1 MNGKKLMYR
10 YCVLCG
16 SSRRIEKHHI
26 FGGALRKKSEKY
38 GLTVDLCHY
47 CHNEPP
53 NGVHFNKDKMLE
65 LKQYGQRKV
74 MAEQGWTT
82 EQFIKEFRKN
92 YL

>member
-1 MNGKKLMYR
+1 MYR

-38 GLTVDLCHY
+38 GLTVYLCHF

-53 NGVHFNKDKMLE
+53 NGVHFNKDKMLQ

-82 EQFIKEFRKN
+82 EKFIEEFRKN

>member
-1 MNGKKLMYR
+1 MYR

-16 SSRRIEKHHI
+16 SSLRIEKHHI

-82 EQFIKEFRKN
+82 EKFIEEFRKN

>member
-1 MNGKKLMYR
+1 MYR

-74 MAEQGWTT
+74 MEEQGWTT
-82 EQFIKEFRKN
+82 EKFIEEFRKN

>member
-1 MNGKKLMYR
+1 MYR

-26 FGGALRKKSEKY
+26 FGGALRKKSERY
-38 GLTVDLCHY
+38 GLTVDLCHS

-82 EQFIKEFRKN
+82 EQFIEEFRKN

>member
-1 MNGKKLMYR
+1 MEKLR
-10 YCVLCG
+10 QCAICG
-16 SSRRIEKHHI
+16 STVWIEKHHI

-38 GLTVDLCHY
+38 GLTVDLCHF

-53 NGVHFNKDKMLE
+53 NGVHFNKGKMLE
-65 LKQYGQRKV
+65 LKQYGQQKV

>member
-1 MNGKKLMYR
+1 MYR

-16 SSRRIEKHHI
+16 SSYRIEKHHI

-74 MAEQGWTT
+74 MEEQGWTT
-82 EQFIKEFRKN
+82 EKFIEEFRKN